1 MAEYPVVQL
10 KRHRDERVRAGH
22 PWIFAGEVAELPAAE
37 TAGALVEVRDARG
50 KYLGIG
56 LCNPRS
62 NLLIRLV
69 SRERGQLLDRAFWGS
84 RLDEALALRAGT
96 VRDTDAMRLVHA
108 EADGLPGLVVDRY
121 ADWLVVQAVSLGV
134 AERMDMWVDLLRERL
149 SPRGIYER
157 SDVPVRELE
166 GLEQRAGVL
175 AGEAPDPDLVIR
187 EGDYRLH
194 VDLIG
199 GQKTGFFLDQRPNRW
214 QVQRLSAD
222 KRVLNTFSYSGGFSI
237 AAAVGGAREVVSV
250 DISESAIALGEK
262 NARLNGVEDRCS
274 WVAANAFDWLREA
287 EKAGEVFDLIIL
299 DPPAFTKSKA
309 SIPGAVRGYK
319 EINLRALRMLAPGG
333 ILVSASC
340 SHHLDEGTFR
350 NLILEASLD
359 TGRRLQQIDW
369 RGAGPD
375 HPVLLA
381 APETHYLKC
390 FYGVVHPGRW

>member
-10 KRHRDERVRAGH
+10 KRHRDERVRSGH
-22 PWIFAGEVAELPAAE
+22 PWIFAGEVTEVPGPE

-50 KYLGIG
+50 KYVGVG
-56 LCNPRS
+56 LCNPHS
-62 NLLIRLV
+62 NLLLRIV
-69 SRERGQLLDRAFWGS
+69 NRERGRVLDRAFWAE
-84 RLDEALALRAGT
+84 RLDEALAIRSAT

-121 ADWLVVQAVSLGV
+121 GDWLVVQAVSRGMADRL
-134 AERMDMWVDLLRERL
+134 DMWVELLQERF

-166 GLEQRAGVL
+166 GLQPRAGVL
-175 AGEAPDPDLVIR
+175 AGELPDPELTIR

-194 VDLIG
+194 VDLVE

-214 QVQRLSAD
+214 QVQELSAG

-237 AAAVGGAREVVSV
+237 AAAMGGASEVVSV
-250 DISESAIALGEK
+250 DISESAIALGQR

-274 WVAANAFDWLREA
+274 WIAANAFDWLREA
-287 EKAGEVFDLIIL
+287 EREGQIYDLIVL

-309 SIPGAVRGYK
+309 SIPGAIRGYK
-319 EINLRALRMLAPGG
+319 EINLRALRLLAPGG

-340 SHHLDEGTFR
+340 SHHLDETTFR

-359 TGRRLQQIDW
+359 TGRRLQQLDW

-390 FYGVVHPGRW
+390 FYGVARPGRW